1 MADKQ
6 STPLEKAARL
16 LDLVPYISTHQGVA
30 LAELAAEFEVSES
43 ELLSDLNTLWM
54 CGLPGYTPLELIDLE
69 FESGYVSIRNAEIL
83 QRVRVLTKD
92 ELVVLLVGLDLLSK
106 SVGSKREDLISTIS
120 ALQMKIKNL
129 IGNIAEINPIVNSA
143 YRAIVLKSISS
154 RKDLEIS
161 YHSLIRDRLTT
172 RKVTPLELTIDHG
185 YEVLQAY
192 CHDAGAYRTF
202 RLDNIKEANI
212 SSEDSQQNVSPKD
225 DIEIQM
231 EISISARLRTTLERF
246 RISAEPGV
254 AQIAQR
260 FTAKSFSSDWLIRNA
275 MSTLAVT
282 EVLAPKSAR
291 SEVALRCRKTLD
303 LYQSA
308 AFSKSS

>member
-1 MADKQ
+1 MAEKQ

-30 LAELAAEFEVSES
+30 ISDLAAEFEVSEN

-92 ELVVLLVGLDLLSK
+92 ELVVLLVGLDLLTK
-106 SVGSKREDLISTIS
+106 SIDTKREDLRLAIG
-120 ALQMKIKNL
+120 ALQSKIKNL
-129 IGNIAEINPIVNSA
+129 IGSVAEIKPIVNSA
-143 YRAIVLKSISS
+143 HRAVILKAISS
-154 RKDLEIS
+154 RKKLEIS
-161 YHSLIRDRLTT
+161 YHSLIRDIVTN
-172 RKVTPLELTIDHG
+172 RKITPLELAVDHG

-192 CHDAGAYRTF
+192 CHFADAYRTF
-202 RLDNIKEANI
+202 RLDNIKDAI
-212 SSEDSQQNVSPKD
+212 VSSEDSQQ
-225 DIEIQM
+225 DISLRDEIDLQM

-246 RISAEPGV
+246 RILVEPGV
-254 AQIAQR
+254 ALVTQR
-260 FTAKSFSSDWLIRNA
+260 FTAKSFSQDWLIRNA
-275 MSTLAVT
+275 MSTLEVT
-282 EVLAPKSAR
+282 EVLSPVSSR

-303 LYQSA
+303 LYQSPI
-308 AFSKSS
+308 FSKSS